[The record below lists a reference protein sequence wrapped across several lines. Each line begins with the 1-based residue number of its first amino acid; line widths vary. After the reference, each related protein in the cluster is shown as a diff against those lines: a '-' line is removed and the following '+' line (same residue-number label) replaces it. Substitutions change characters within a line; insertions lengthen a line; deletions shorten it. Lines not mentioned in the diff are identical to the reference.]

1 MRRDQRP
8 MRGLVLGQLR
18 QVHQHRLRRAEHD
31 GARQRR
37 RAGIAGRQIV
47 GRPVLANRLDA
58 TRLRVG
64 DGDQPQID
72 QPPVMREP
80 DRIGWIEREARGR
93 QSERRR
99 LAAHPR
105 LHQRAAAAPLGLL
118 GRHRHRKALGGDPRR
133 VHGDAARLNGN
144 AGNVQSALL
153 AEVRGHLQ
161 RTYPQSTIRGDGQ
174 VVLVAF
180 NTVAVEVVPVFLYD
194 GNRGYVMPDT
204 NRGGRWKLVDP
215 LAEIYLLEAADAGSR
230 GNARAM
236 ARMLKVWKREC
247 NVPLKSYQI
256 ELLAAEFV
264 GTYEY
269 REKDWYYYDWFMRDF
284 FSWLCLQAHRNL
296 IIPGTGEVV
305 NLGSEWLSRAET
317 ARGRALTACGYEW
330 NDWTI
335 LAGEE
340 WQKIFGNRIPIHVT

>member
-1 MRRDQRP
+1 MWVGVRPRFRRFDEALGLTADQLQD
-8 MRGLVLGQLR
+8 GLTKQKGVR
-18 QVHQHRLRRAEHD
+18 QCL
-31 GARQRR
+31 
-37 RAGIAGRQIV
+37 
-47 GRPVLANRLDA
+47 
-58 TRLRVG
+58 
-64 DGDQPQID
+64 
-72 QPPVMREP
+72 
-80 DRIGWIEREARGR
+80 
-93 QSERRR
+93 
-99 LAAHPR
+99 
-105 LHQRAAAAPLGLL
+105 QRAYYGGASENPPGFLVGSWGKGTAVRPPQDVDIFFPLPVDVYQ
-118 GRHRHRKALGGDPRR
+118 RI
-133 VHGDAARLNGN
+133 NGN

-230 GNARAM
+230 GNATAM

-247 NVPLKSYQI
+247 NVPLRSYQI

-264 GTYEY
+264 GAYEY

-335 LAGEE
+335 VAGEE